1 MTLLL
6 PVAAWAHPAGTQAS
20 DGKIHSCVNNVNG
33 NIAIIAY
40 PGTVTGRPGAAE
52 GQCKNN
58 ETNVDWNVVGVAGPT
73 GPTGAQGA
81 QGATGPEGPQGP
93 TGPTGAQGEQGPTGA
108 TGEQGEEGETGPT
121 GPQGPTGPT
130 GAQGEQGPTGATGE
144 QGEQGE
150 TGPTGP
156 QGPTG
161 PTGAQGE
168 QGETG
173 PTGPTG
179 LQGPTG
185 PTGPQG
191 ATGATGEQGEQGEEG
206 EQGETGP
213 TGPQGPTGEQG
224 PQGPTGEQGPQ
235 GATGPTGPTGPEG
248 TAGAVAYF
256 MSTSTVSDNNCIGIF
271 EPGESG
277 NQSSCPTGNNP
288 SQCGDAV
295 YSDETIFCM
304 GPMPESGGNP
314 SKLKAYSDGAP
325 SGTASYTVEV
335 IDLTAN
341 AVVLSCTVVAATT
354 TCENPGTGTPV
365 PEGNYLGVRIQND
378 GTGATAPNR
387 KWRVSFRY

>member
-1 MTLLL
+1 MPRGLL
-6 PVAAWAHPAGTQAS
+6 VACVAVLSLLVSASAWAHPAGTQAS

-73 GPTGAQGA
+73 GPTG
-81 QGATGPEGPQGP
+81 
-93 TGPTGAQGEQGPTGA
+93 PTGAKGEQGETGPTGA
-108 TGEQGEEGETGPT
+108 TGEQGE
-121 GPQGPTGPT
+121 QGG
-130 GAQGEQGPTGATGE
+130 

-191 ATGATGEQGEQGEEG
+191 ATGPTGEQGEQGDEGEQG

-224 PQGPTGEQGPQ
+224 PQGPTGGQGPQ

-256 MSTSTVSDNNCIGIF
+256 MSTQTVSDNNCIGIF

-288 SQCGDAV
+288 SQCGDAL

-314 SKLKAYSDGAP
+314 SRLKAYSDAAP
-325 SGTASYTVEV
+325 SGAGSYTVEV

-365 PEGNYLGVRIQND
+365 PEGHYVGVRIQNN
-378 GTGATAPNR
+378 GTGSTAPNR